1 MKRILTFI
9 LFIIITGHLMAQ
21 EIAVSGR
28 ILSGEDNTG
37 LPGVTVVVKG
47 TTLGTITDV
56 DGNYTIKVPSK
67 SAVLRFSS
75 IGFVTQEI
83 TAGNRGK
90 LNLTLKPNVTELGE
104 VVAVGF
110 GSQKKASVTGAISS
124 IKNEELKREST
135 SNLTSSIGGRVTGVL
150 VRLNDGNIGGGDNR
164 YSDQSLDDAMIRIR
178 GIATTNNA
186 NPLVLVDG
194 IESSFSR
201 INPEDIEQFTVL
213 KDASATAVY
222 GVRGANGVILIT
234 TKSGSIGK
242 PRVTL
247 SSQIRMQQPLKY
259 PHPLRAYDYAYL
271 YNEACRNSG
280 LAEKYSADDLQHWK
294 LGDDQNAPYPIGH
307 PDVDWYDELVKDHF
321 WESQSIMTLSGGTE
335 SVKYYVSGEYN
346 HAGGPFDAGPGLDS
360 RYNRYNLRTNLDFTI
375 TKTTELSVKLNGRYE
390 QKGDVN
396 HGESTGQRYYGSFW
410 YDIDNKVGN
419 VSPIYNPNGTY
430 AYYSAGWNAMA
441 DLKSGGYRWRL
452 NSTGETSFNLKQ
464 KLDFITKGLSAR
476 GMMGLIYASGTRKSV
491 GGEVEPALYNYDY
504 NTGIYTL
511 GRAMAMPGMG
521 IGALHYNRRS
531 QMEFA
536 VNYDRTFD
544 KHHITAMGV
553 YNQNSTYS
561 DYVLPVNYRGLAGR
575 ATYDWKS
582 KYFAEVNLG
591 YNGSD
596 QFSKGHRY
604 ALLPAG
610 SLGWVLTEE
619 KFMKENVSFISF
631 LKLRGSYG
639 ETGNDRIATNQ
650 RYLYQYQ
657 FNQTGNSS
665 GSRWFEYAYETYNF
679 GVTPVRVTGLSEG
692 SLGNDNVSWEIA
704 KKANIGID
712 LRAFN
717 DHLSVTADLFQE
729 KRNNILVTRGDI
741 AQITGITSGMLP
753 AVNLGKVTNKGY
765 ELTIGYNNHI
775 GDLGYNLGL
784 NYSYAHNNIDFIA
797 EVQKQYD
804 YQMQVNH
811 PIGQSFGYVW
821 TGKFYDA
828 PDLSNPNVPK
838 PVGIIYPG
846 DLMFKDLN
854 NDGIIDD
861 RDRSAIGHPA
871 IPEIIYGVT
880 VDLTFKN
887 FYLNTFWQGAANT
900 SVSFGGAMR
909 FEFTPNVY
917 AFHYGRWE
925 YDPSRNIDTRAT
937 ATYPSLH
944 IPSSPQTT
952 AMSTFN
958 LMNGNY
964 VRLKSAEFGY
974 NFPKSVMQRLK
985 MSELRIFISGSN
997 LLTFDHLKYV
1007 DPEYASSNSILNY
1020 SASGNT
1026 DGGRANTY
1034 PQTKFYAVGLNIT
1047 F

>member
-9 LFIIITGHLMAQ
+9 LFIIFAGNLMAQ
-21 EIAVSGR
+21 EVTVTGKI
-28 ILSGEDNTG
+28 ISGEDNMS
-37 LPGVTVVVKG
+37 LPGVTVIVKG
-47 TTLGTITDV
+47 TTIGTITDA
-56 DGNYTIKVPSK
+56 DGNYQIKAPSK
-67 SAVLRFSS
+67 SATLRFSS
-75 IGFVTQEI
+75 IGFDTQEM
-83 TAGNRGK
+83 AVGNRTK
-90 LNLTLKPNVTELGE
+90 INLTLKPNITALSE

-135 SNLTSSIGGRVTGVL
+135 SNLTASIGGRVTGVL

-164 YSDQSLDDAMIRIR
+164 YSNQSLDDAIIRIR

-186 NPLVLVDG
+186 SPLVLVDG

-201 INPEDIEQFTVL
+201 INPEDIEQFSVL

-222 GVRGANGVILIT
+222 GVRGANGVIIIT
-234 TKSGSIGK
+234 TKSGSVGAPK
-242 PRVTL
+242 VTL
-247 SSQIRMQQPLKY
+247 SSQIRMQSPLKY
-259 PHPLRAYDYAYL
+259 PRPLRAYDYAYL

-280 LAEKYSADDLQHWK
+280 LNEKYTAADLEHWRT
-294 LGDDQNAPYPIGH
+294 GDDPIGH

-321 WESQSIMTLSGGTE
+321 WEQQHIVNLSGGTE

-346 HAGGPFDAGPGLDS
+346 HAGGPFDAGPGLES
-360 RYNRYNLRTNLDFTI
+360 KYNRYNLRTNLDFTI
-375 TKTTELSVKLNGRYE
+375 TKTTQLSVKLNGRYE

-430 AYYSAGWNAMA
+430 AFYSAGWNAMA
-441 DLKSGGYRWRL
+441 DLKNGGYRWRL

-476 GMMGLIYASGTRKSV
+476 GMMGLNYGSGTRKSV
-491 GGEVEPALYNYDY
+491 GGEIEPELWNYNYV
-504 NTGIYTL
+504 TGKYTMA
-511 GRAMAMPGMG
+511 RAMAVPSVGVA
-521 IGALHYNRRS
+521 ALTYFRRS

-536 VNYDRTFD
+536 LNYDRTFG
-544 KHHITAMGV
+544 KHHVTGMGV
-553 YNQNSTYS
+553 YSQNSTFSNYN
-561 DYVLPVNYRGLAGR
+561 LPINYRGLAGR
-575 ATYDWKS
+575 ATYDWKA

-619 KFMKENVSFISF
+619 NFMKQNVRFINF
-631 LKLRGSYG
+631 LKVRGSYG
-639 ETGNDRIATNQ
+639 DTGNDRIGSGQ

-665 GSRWFEYAYETYNF
+665 SSRYFEYAYETYNF
-679 GVTPVRVTGLSEG
+679 GLTPVRVTGLTEG
-692 SLGNDNVSWEIA
+692 SLGNDKVSWEIA
-704 KKANIGID
+704 HKANVGFD
-712 LRAFN
+712 LRALN
-717 DHLSVTADLFQE
+717 DHLTVTADVFQE
-729 KRNNILVTRGDI
+729 KRDNILVTRGDVP
-741 AQITGITSGMLP
+741 QISGITSGMLP
-753 AVNLGKVTNKGY
+753 AVNLGKITNKGY
-765 ELTIGYNNHI
+765 ELTLGYNNHF
-775 GDLGYNLGL
+775 GDLGYSLGL
-784 NYSYAHNNIDFIA
+784 NYSYAHNNIDYIA
-797 EVQKQYD
+797 EVQKEFA

-811 PIGQSFGYVW
+811 PIGQAFGYVW

-854 NDGIIDD
+854 KDGIIDD
-861 RDRSAIGHPA
+861 RDRTAIGYPA
-871 IPEIIYGVT
+871 IPEIVYGIT
-880 VDLTFKN
+880 IDLSFKN
-887 FYLNTFWQGAANT
+887 FYLNTFWQGAAHT

-909 FEFTPNVY
+909 YEFTPNVY
-917 AFHYGRWE
+917 DFHYDRWVF
-925 YDPSRNIDTRAT
+925 DPANKLDTRAT
-937 ATYPSLH
+937 ASYPSLH
-944 IPSSPQTT
+944 IPATPQTT
-952 AMSTFN
+952 TMSTFQ

-964 VRLKSAEFGY
+964 IRLKSVEFGY
-974 NFPKSVMQRLK
+974 NFPKSMAQRLK
-985 MSELRIFISGSN
+985 FSELRVFVSGSN

-1007 DPEYASSNSILNY
+1007 DPEYASSNSTIA
-1020 SASGNT
+1020 AST